1 MFQAQ
6 RHCYKRKYKLV
17 SEQQI
22 QYFYEALFL
31 IFIQIIFCIS
41 IISADEE
48 NPDAIES
55 FKKPSI
61 AIQTNI
67 FFSNMILHFSVL
79 ATIRNGIYM
88 CKFVVFH
95 PEEFD
100 NPIEMF
106 VFAFL
111 VVFSNMLG

>member
-1 MFQAQ
+1 
-6 RHCYKRKYKLV
+6 
-17 SEQQI
+17 
-22 QYFYEALFL
+22 L

-95 PEEFD
+95 PDEFD

-111 VVFSNMLG
+111 VVFSNMLGQFTNALVLLQ